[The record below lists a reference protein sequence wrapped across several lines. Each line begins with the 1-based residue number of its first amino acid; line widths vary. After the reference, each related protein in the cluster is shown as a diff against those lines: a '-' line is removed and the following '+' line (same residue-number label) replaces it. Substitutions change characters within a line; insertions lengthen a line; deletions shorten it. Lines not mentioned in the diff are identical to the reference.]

1 MIVVISYY
9 DHKKLLLTII
19 MKKIVVLYYFS
30 PGRLLPRSPQ
40 MENSIRELE
49 LGEREEEMATMSQRN
64 TALCMSKSF
73 SSFLKVSFTLHNI
86 IQQFLLNSLRFACG
100 WEVCWKSEK
109 NSKEN
114 FYHVIWL
121 EAEDVSEEGED
132 FGLFIWLEAEDFT
145 EEEFRGNK
153 WIESSE
159 NSVTINIFII
169 NLLFHNFIL
178 NFPVEGA

>member
-19 MKKIVVLYYFS
+19 MKKIVILYYFS

-86 IQQFLLNSLRFACG
+86 IQQFLLNLLRFACG
-100 WEVCWKSEK
+100 
-109 NSKEN
+109 
-114 FYHVIWL
+114 
-121 EAEDVSEEGED
+121 
-132 FGLFIWLEAEDFT
+132 
-145 EEEFRGNK
+145 
-153 WIESSE
+153 
-159 NSVTINIFII
+159 
-169 NLLFHNFIL
+169 
-178 NFPVEGA
+178 

>member
-19 MKKIVVLYYFS
+19 MKKIVILYYFS

-86 IQQFLLNSLRFACG
+86 IQQFLLNLSRFACG
-100 WEVCWKSEK
+100 WEACHQEGQNNK
-109 NSKEN
+109 N
-114 FYHVIWL
+114 ILLRWL
-121 EAEDVSEEGED
+121 EKEDSTEEGEE
-132 FGLFIWLEAEDFT
+132 WT
-145 EEEFRGNK
+145 EFKGIK
-153 WIESSE
+153 SK
-159 NSVTINIFII
+159 
-169 NLLFHNFIL
+169 
-178 NFPVEGA
+178 